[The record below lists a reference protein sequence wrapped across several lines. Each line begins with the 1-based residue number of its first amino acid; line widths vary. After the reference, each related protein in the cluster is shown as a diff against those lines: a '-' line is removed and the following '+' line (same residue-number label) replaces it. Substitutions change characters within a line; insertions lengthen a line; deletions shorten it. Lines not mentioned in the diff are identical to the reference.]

1 MNSTKHY
8 KVIIIG
14 AGPSGI
20 GVAVKLNK
28 SGIDSVVIL
37 ERSEKIGGVP
47 SLYKKKKG
55 GVRTFVRWSR
65 GGIPVFGQKYA
76 GWLEKQIL
84 STNVEVKLESQVVDI
99 DSEAKTVTFVSP
111 TEGKVKLSADAIIM
125 ANGAREEN
133 QAERKWIA
141 GARPVRVLFTKQL
154 LNLTD
159 GNDLVP
165 IKKPLII
172 GSDVIA
178 YAAAAKLKANGAD
191 NAIII
196 DNRKTPKCPIH
207 ERLYFRLWNNPKY
220 QGFEVDTIEIKGDKS
235 AKGVLINGKHFDCD
249 GIVISGD
256 LIPNSELAL
265 IGKLDIKVPSR
276 IPVVNGD
283 FQFSQSGWFVA
294 GNMLGG
300 FHGAEW
306 AFFNGKKVGT
316 SVLKF
321 ISNN

>member
-1 MNSTKHY
+1 MNSVKHY

-14 AGPSGI
+14 AGPAGI
-20 GVAVKLNK
+20 GAALKLNK
-28 SGIDSVVIL
+28 SGINSIVVI
-37 ERSEKIGGVP
+37 ERNEKIGGIP
-47 SLYKKKKG
+47 SFYKKKKG

-65 GGIPVFGQKYA
+65 GGMPVFGQDYA
-76 GWLEKQIL
+76 GWLAKQI
-84 STNVEVKLESQVVDI
+84 SNTSVEVKLESQVIEI
-99 DSEAKTVTFVSP
+99 DAKEKSVIFVSP

-159 GNDLVP
+159 RNDLIP

-178 YAAAAKLKANGAD
+178 YAAAAKLKANGAAD
-191 NAIII
+191 ATII
-196 DNRKTPKCPIH
+196 DNRKSPKCPIH
-207 ERLYFRLWNNPKY
+207 ERLYFRLWSNPKY
-220 QGFEVDTIEIKGDKS
+220 RGFDVDTIEIKGDKS
-235 AKGVLINGKHFDCD
+235 AQGLHVNGDHFDCD
-249 GIVISGD
+249 GIIISGD

-265 IGKLDIKVPSR
+265 IGKLDVKVPSR
-276 IPVVNGD
+276 IPQVNND
-283 FQFSQSGWFVA
+283 YQFSQSGWFA
-294 GNMLGG
+294 TGNFLGG

-306 AFFNGKKVGT
+306 AFFNGKKVGD
-316 SVLKF
+316 SVIKYL
-321 ISNN
+321 SNN